1 MKLVEVNFR
10 TPVFQNIG
18 TLANLDSSL
27 VNLEKDTD
35 SLSASLENYRKELQA
50 NSPDLKI
57 IDILSE
63 EQIMN
68 GAFSEKLVEALE
80 KCKNTNL
87 TAAALRSLG
96 FRTEEF
102 NFHELNTHITDAY
115 TVLRNVV
122 KECFTLADAE
132 IQNVGDGPEIYLDMF
147 RQGIKIASEKFLT
160 ADKYFKLK
168 NIEVP
173 LNDMGEVDTDILVTH
188 NDGFNEWY
196 ENEVETILLTLFGN
210 KMSAA
215 YVAPIGLDEV
225 LASIKNISP
234 EAADLATSYGEE
246 EFTNESLKKPEFIEA
261 IKKLDVEKRKEI
273 IVAIQN
279 FNQKN
284 IAGTLNTAQGPA
296 PIPAAVT
303 IIDAFVGFMLYVGE
317 TLNAFCYKLPN
328 AEVGEIMDEIEDES
342 IKTFLDLITEKLY
355 KYENAREI
363 ACNMASIP
371 FALVP
376 MYIFTNP
383 SLKLTSTPALNH
395 LTTNM
400 TELMKLTGE
409 GDGSDE

>member
-18 TLANLDSSL
+18 TLMNMDSNL
-27 VNLEKDTD
+27 VNLETETD

-96 FRTEEF
+96 FRTEEY

-132 IQNVGDGPEIYLDMF
+132 LENVGDGPEIYLDMF

-160 ADKYFKLK
+160 LNKYFQIK

-173 LNDMGEVDTDILVTH
+173 LNDLGEVDTDIIVAH
-188 NDGFNEWY
+188 NEGFMEWY
-196 ENEVETILLTLFGN
+196 DNEVETILLTLFGN
-210 KMSAA
+210 KMTAA
-215 YVAPIGLDEV
+215 YVAPIGLEEV
-225 LASIKNISP
+225 LTTIKNLSP
-234 EAADLATSYGEE
+234 EAADIVTAYGEE
-246 EFTNESLKKPEFIEA
+246 EFTNDSLKKPEFIEA
-261 IKKLDVEKRKEI
+261 IKKLDIEKRKEI
-273 IVAIQN
+273 IAAVQN
-279 FNQKN
+279 FNHKN
-284 IAGTLNTAQGPA
+284 VAGTINTAQGPV
-296 PIPAAVT
+296 PLPAAVT

-317 TLNAFCYKLPN
+317 TLNAFCSKLPN

-342 IKTFLDLITEKLY
+342 VKTFIDLTTEKLHR
-355 KYENAREI
+355 YENAREI
-363 ACNMASIP
+363 ACNIISVP

-383 SLKLTSTPALNH
+383 TLKLTSTPALNY

-400 TELMKLTGE
+400 TELMNLIE
-409 GDGSDE
+409 GDGPNE